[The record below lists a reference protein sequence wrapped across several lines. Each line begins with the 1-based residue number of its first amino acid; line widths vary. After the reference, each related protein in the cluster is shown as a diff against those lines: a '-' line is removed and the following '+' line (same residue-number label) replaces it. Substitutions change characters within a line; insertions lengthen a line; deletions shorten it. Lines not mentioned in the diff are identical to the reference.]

1 MGDLLYVITDLRL
14 GGVPLHLRGLLAAA
28 LGRRM
33 AAPGVVESGGPWRV
47 TVATL
52 SPGGQVA
59 DMLRADGV
67 EVLDCGGRGGWDA
80 RVIFRLA
87 RIIQSVRPQLIHS
100 FLFHANLAAR
110 IAGKLVG
117 FPSERLLCEIQT
129 VEVERQW
136 HLTLDHATHE
146 WCRLTIGNSPSVVE
160 HLHRVAGIP
169 LSRLRLIRGGVDP
182 ARFAGGATLRGA
194 QEPGFQKALRE
205 SLALPVPVSA
215 LDAPWILWVGRLDPV
230 KGLHL
235 LFEAFQRVARSSSAH
250 LMIAGDGPLRSDLER
265 QIRGTPL
272 GQRVHLLGPR
282 RDVPDLLRAADLFVF
297 PSRTEGLPNALL
309 EAMACGLPI
318 VTTDVPGCRD
328 LICDQINGLVVPYDD
343 VAALAPA
350 MQAQLTDRASAS
362 RMAQAA
368 RSSVEQLWNIRRTY
382 AEYWSLYDQLL
393 PSPSK
398 K

>member
-1 MGDLLYVITDLRL
+1 MRDLLYVITDLRL
-14 GGVPLHLRGLLAAA
+14 GGVPLHLRGLLVAA

-33 AAPGVVESGGPWRV
+33 AAPGVVENGGSWRV
-47 TVATL
+47 TVVSL
-52 SPGGQVA
+52 SPGGDVA

-80 RVIFRLA
+80 RVIPRLS

-110 IAGKLVG
+110 IAAKLVG

-136 HLTLDHATHE
+136 HLIIDHATHE
-146 WCRLTIGNSPSVVE
+146 WCRLTIGNSPSVVQ

-169 LSRLRLIRGGVDP
+169 LSRLHLIRGGVDP
-182 ARFAGGATLRGA
+182 ARFADSAAIRGSR
-194 QEPGFQKALRE
+194 EPGLQKKLRE
-205 SLALPVPVSA
+205 SLAIPVPDSA
-215 LDAPWILWVGRLDPV
+215 LIAPWTLWVGRLDPV

-235 LFEAFQRVARSSSAH
+235 LLAAFQQVSRQSPAH
-250 LMIAGDGPLRSDLER
+250 LLLAGDGPLRADIER
-265 QIRGTPL
+265 QIKDTQL
-272 GQRVHLLGPR
+272 HDRVHLLGPR
-282 RDVPDLLRAADLFVF
+282 RDIPDLLAASDLFVF

-309 EAMACGLPI
+309 EAMASGLPI

-328 LICDQINGLVVPYDD
+328 LIGDQISGLMVPYDD
-343 VAALAPA
+343 AAALARA
-350 MQAQLTDRASAS
+350 MQVQLADRASAI

-393 PSPSK
+393 ASLSK